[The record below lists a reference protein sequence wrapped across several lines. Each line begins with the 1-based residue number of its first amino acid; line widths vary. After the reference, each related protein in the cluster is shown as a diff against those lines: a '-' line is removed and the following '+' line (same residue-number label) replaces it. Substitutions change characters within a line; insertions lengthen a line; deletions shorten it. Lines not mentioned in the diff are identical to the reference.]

1 MRKNTWISVIL
12 LVVFSIGVVKL
23 QSSIIVERKARRMEE
38 KILMLSNRPEVTK
51 ILALG
56 HDSTVS
62 DLLWIRAIQY
72 FGGNFST
79 LDNTLKR
86 DGMINLFR
94 NMVALDTKFH
104 AAYKFGG
111 FVMNESMK
119 DPELAID
126 FLLEGADENASQWR
140 LRFDAGFI
148 AFFQLKDY
156 DFAKRLFIQ
165 TVYGENFS
173 LSSQIKTEGLVDGF
187 LGDALIDDDLITDVK
202 FSPQTGSI
210 VIDLE
215 KPKQIGR
222 IYLVQ
227 ESQDKQTLRV
237 SYANASKD
245 EVKPSFTEFPQITAS
260 GIHPVTPAITA
271 QFIRIDNMTTE
282 AADGFFALNEIQM
295 QGPRNVEVPS
305 YVERMAYEMDRA
317 AGRFRAAWNQYLR
330 YFKEFTLKGD
340 QINATLAKDKLD
352 TIFTTT
358 VTDILEETILL
369 YKEKEGKLPTP
380 KMQELVKGEYLHQ
393 IIRKKMQ
400 EEERFTEDV
409 LPVLV
414 GPNLNLY
421 NMLTTWDNSS
431 YYVLVTYPVEDGDDE
446 WLITIHSGLED
457 MQKASIDALQKLVN
471 QYKQEKGQFPK
482 EVEDLKKGRLFTAPE
497 AIFEDPLGGEL
508 IINQE
513 TGKIEAI
520 NSKY

>member
-12 LVVFSIGVVKL
+12 LVVLSIGVVKL
-23 QSSIIVERKARRMEE
+23 QSSIIVERQSRRMEE
-38 KILMLSNRPEVTK
+38 KILMLSNRPAVTK
-51 ILALG
+51 ILAFG
-56 HDSTVS
+56 HDSTLA
-62 DLLWIRAIQY
+62 DLLWVRAIQY

-79 LDNTLKR
+79 LNNATKR
-86 DGMINLFR
+86 AGMINLFR

-126 FLLEGADENASQWR
+126 FLLEGADENPSQWR

-173 LSSQIKTEGLVDGF
+173 LNSQLKSEGLVDGF
-187 LGDALIDDDLITDVK
+187 LSDGLIDDDLITDVK
-202 FSPQTGSI
+202 FTPQTGSI
-210 VIDLE
+210 LLDLKE
-215 KPKQIGR
+215 PKQIGR

-227 ESQDKQTLRV
+227 ESSDKQSLRV
-237 SYANASKD
+237 SYANAASAGAEPAFK
-245 EVKPSFTEFPQITAS
+245 EMPQITAS
-260 GIHPVTPAITA
+260 GIHTVTPAITA

-282 AADGFFALNEIQM
+282 AADGFFALNEIQV

-317 AGRFRAAWNQYLR
+317 AGRFRSAWNQYLR
-330 YFKEFTLKGD
+330 YFKEFTIKGD
-340 QINATLAKDKLD
+340 MINATLAKEKLD
-352 TIFTTT
+352 SIFTST

-369 YKEKEGKLPTP
+369 YKEAEGKLPSP

-393 IIRKKMQ
+393 VIRKKMQ

-409 LPVLV
+409 MPVLV
-414 GPNLNLY
+414 GPNQNLY

-431 YYVLVTYPVEDGDDE
+431 YYVLVTYPVEDGGDDE
-446 WLITIHSGLED
+446 WFITIHSDLEN
-457 MQKASIDALQKLVN
+457 MQTAALDALQKLIN
-471 QYKQEKGQFPK
+471 QYKQEKGHYPEK
-482 EVEDLKKGRLFTAPE
+482 VEDLKKGR
-497 AIFEDPLGGEL
+497 
-508 IINQE
+508 
-513 TGKIEAI
+513 
-520 NSKY
+520 

>member
-1 MRKNTWISVIL
+1 MRKHTWISVIL

-23 QSSIIVERKARRMEE
+23 QSSIIDERQSRRMEE

-56 HDSTVS
+56 HDSTLA

-79 LDNTLKR
+79 LDNAIKR
-86 DGMINLFR
+86 EGMINLFR
-94 NMVALDTKFH
+94 NMVALDPKFH
-104 AAYKFGG
+104 AAFKFGG

-126 FLLEGADENASQWR
+126 FLLEGADENPSQWR

-173 LSSQIKTEGLVDGF
+173 LNSQIKSEGLVDGF
-187 LGDALIDDDLITDVK
+187 SADALIDDDAITDVK

-210 VIDLE
+210 LVDLE
-215 KPKQIGR
+215 EAKQIGR
-222 IYLVQ
+222 IYLMQ
-227 ESQDKQTLRV
+227 ESQDKQSFRL
-237 SYANASKD
+237 SFANASKT
-245 EVKPSFTEFPQITAS
+245 EAEPAFTEFPQITSS
-260 GIHPVTPAITA
+260 GIHSVTPAITA
-271 QFIRIDNMTTE
+271 QMIRIDNMTTE
-282 AADGFFALNEIQM
+282 AADGFFALNEIQV

-330 YFKEFTLKGD
+330 YYQEFTTKGD
-340 QINATLAKDKLD
+340 QINANLAKQKLD
-352 TIFTTT
+352 SIFTST
-358 VTDILEETILL
+358 VTDILGQAILL
-369 YKEKEGKLPTP
+369 YKEAEGKLPSP
-380 KMQELVKGEYLHQ
+380 QMQELVKGEFVHQ
-393 IIRKKMQ
+393 VLRKKMQ
-400 EEERFTEDV
+400 EEERFAEDV
-409 LPVLV
+409 LPILI
-414 GPNLNLY
+414 GPNLNIY

-431 YYVLVTYPVEDGDDE
+431 QYVLVTYPVKDGNDE
-446 WLITIHSGLED
+446 WVIAIRSDLEA
-457 MQKASIDALQKLVN
+457 MQKSSIEALQKLVN
-471 QYKQEKGQFPK
+471 QYKQETGHFPQK
-482 EVEDLKKGRLFTAPE
+482 IEDLKKGRLFTAPE
-497 AIFEDPLGGEL
+497 NIFEDPLGGDL

-513 TGKIEAI
+513 TGEVESI
-520 NSKY
+520 NPKY